1 MQHIIYKIC
10 ANHQINITNACI
22 IYQQYCR
29 PIYSKYEICYLA
41 NRNYSIRNTHFFV
54 QYETKICGNVSKVS
68 KRTIIQDTAARKI
81 RI

>member
-1 MQHIIYKIC
+1 MRVSYTSNIADQFTQNMKYVILQTGITALEIHI
-10 ANHQINITNACI
+10 
-22 IYQQYCR
+22 
-29 PIYSKYEICYLA
+29 
-41 NRNYSIRNTHFFV
+41 FFV